1 MSSSI
6 FSSKSGSSK
15 PGSSDPA
22 AWRRFAR
29 TALLT
34 AGAALA
40 VLYAFVAVVDPWD
53 TLPLS
58 PPLPRVPIS
67 SNARFSFP
75 ALARDPRF
83 DAVVLGTSTARL
95 LQPAQLDP
103 LFHAR
108 FANLAMNSATAWEQA
123 RMLQVFLHAH
133 PRPRAV
139 LIGLDAEW
147 CGPAAPRTT
156 GRPFPE
162 WMYGASPWRGY
173 REILTPYA
181 VQEAANQFAV
191 VAGLKRQRYG
201 GDGYTPFV
209 PDDAAYDTARVDAA
223 FARWPPTDPA
233 PARDDRFEFPAHALL
248 RGALDAIPPGTRTV
262 LFFVPY
268 HASRHGAPGTREAAR
283 WSACKEGAAT
293 IARAAGAELLDFL
306 RPSAITED
314 RANYWDPLHYRVP
327 VAARLARALALDEGA
342 DFQRLVP

>member
-6 FSSKSGSSK
+6 FSSE
-15 PGSSDPA
+15 PGSSEPS
-22 AWRRFAR
+22 WRRFAR
-29 TALLT
+29 TALFT
-34 AGAALA
+34 AGAVLA

-83 DAVVLGTSTARL
+83 DAVLLGTSTARL

-108 FANLAMNSATAWEQA
+108 FANLSMNSATAWEQTQ
-123 RMLQVFLHAH
+123 MLFVFLSAH

-147 CGPAAPRTT
+147 CGPTAPRTT
-156 GRPFPE
+156 GRPFPG

-201 GDGYTPFV
+201 SDGYTPFV

-223 FARWPPTDPA
+223 FARLPPPDA
-233 PARDDRFEFPAHALL
+233 VAAQEERFEFPAHTLL
-248 RGALDAIPPGTRTV
+248 RSALAAVPPGTRTV

-268 HASRHGAPGTREAAR
+268 HASWHGAPGTRQAAR
-283 WSACKEGAAT
+283 WAACKESVAA
-293 IARAAGAELLDFL
+293 IAREAGAELLDFL
-306 RPSAITED
+306 RPSTITDD
-314 RANYWDPLHYRVP
+314 RANYWDPLHYRVS
-327 VAARLARALALDEGA
+327 VAARLAQALALGEGT